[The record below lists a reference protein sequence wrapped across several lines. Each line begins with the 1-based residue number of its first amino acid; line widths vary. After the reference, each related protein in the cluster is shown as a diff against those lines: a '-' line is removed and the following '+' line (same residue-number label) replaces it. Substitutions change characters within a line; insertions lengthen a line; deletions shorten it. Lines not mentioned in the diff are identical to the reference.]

1 MSASV
6 SGENSASRRIVVP
19 MPGFGLRFA
28 VLSRLKS
35 LQKQLVAA
43 KRKNVAQCVRDQC
56 CRSRVFN
63 KHGRRRTVQRCNGF
77 EHYRR
82 SRLLAKARRGGARSG
97 RANGGG
103 PHQVAHAWDRGKLRK
118 DSQMGRATSRRIA
131 LSETRDH
138 GPERNYY

>member
-1 MSASV
+1 MEPGGSPVPRGLSVCGSRCCHASSPFKNNSLLQSTRKLRSTSGINAVVRAFLISTEGGELCSDVIV
-6 SGENSASRRIVVP
+6 SNITDDPEYW
-19 MPGFGLRFA
+19 
-28 VLSRLKS
+28 
-35 LQKQLVAA
+35 
-43 KRKNVAQCVRDQC
+43 RK
-56 CRSRVFN
+56 
-63 KHGRRRTVQRCNGF
+63 
-77 EHYRR
+77 
-82 SRLLAKARRGGARSG
+82 RRGGAHSG